1 MSNREKPVEDGRE
14 KDINILNLNHDFSIP
29 PPKKSPPLEIGG
41 SHPHV
46 LQTEPSPGTM
56 VLYAPGRTST
66 YPDEPP
72 PSGLR
77 FHYLGG
83 GDEVGNVGLVLE
95 DPSGTRLLLD
105 YGLAP
110 TSPPRYPSEAPL
122 VHDAV
127 ITHSHIDHL
136 GMAPWLCAQHRTRLH
151 GTAITAQ
158 LSDMMWRDTYKVSS
172 IERYPLAW
180 DKRDIDTAV
189 DSWYVH
195 EFGQAWKHHDWT
207 LTLHSAGHI
216 PGAAMLHITT
226 PSTSVLITGDFD
238 TRDSP
243 LVSGAKPVKA
253 DVLFVEGT
261 YGGRDHPPKEEEI
274 GRFIEAVERVV
285 RRGGTVLIPAFAN
298 GRTQDVVMLLHDRLP
313 WLNVH
318 VDGMGKRVAKIHMDH
333 QNMLR
338 DGQALER
345 AWRWAKQVGS
355 KSDKKK
361 ALAAD
366 VIVTTSGMLNG
377 GPALW
382 YLNRLRN
389 DGKNAVFFTGYQAK
403 DTGGRGLLDHKSI
416 EIYGQRVE
424 IQLELEQFSFS
435 THAGHQEII
444 DFAKECEAK
453 HVVVYHTDP
462 NHARPPLVVALEE
475 QGHIVHQPKNG
486 ESHIIDDQS

>member
-1 MSNREKPVEDGRE
+1 
-14 KDINILNLNHDFSIP
+14 
-29 PPKKSPPLEIGG
+29 
-41 SHPHV
+41 
-46 LQTEPSPGTM
+46 M
-56 VLYAPGRTST
+56 VLYAPGRTSS
-66 YPDEPP
+66 YPNEPP
-72 PSGLR
+72 SSGLR

-83 GDEVGNVGLVLE
+83 GDEVGNVGLILE

-110 TSPPRYPSEAPL
+110 TSPPRYPSEAPV

-136 GMAPWLCAQHRTRLH
+136 GMVPWLCAHHRTRLH
-151 GTAITAQ
+151 GTAVTAE
-158 LSDMMWRDTYKVSS
+158 LSDMMWKDTYKVSS

-195 EFGQAWKHHDWT
+195 AFGESWKHHDWT

-216 PGAAMLHITT
+216 PGAAMLHIAT
-226 PSTSVLITGDFD
+226 PATSILLTGDFD

-243 LVSGAKPVKA
+243 LVKGAKPVKA

-298 GRTQDVVMLLHDRLP
+298 GRTQDVVMLLHQHLP

-318 VDGMGKRVAKIHMDH
+318 VDGMGKRVAKIHMNH
-333 QNMLR
+333 QDMLR

-345 AWRWAKQVGS
+345 AWRWAKQVSS

-382 YLNRLRN
+382 YLNRLHK
-389 DGKNAVFFTGYQAK
+389 DGKNAVFFTGYQAR
-403 DTGGRGLLDHKSI
+403 DTGGRELLEHKSI
-416 EIYGQRVE
+416 EIYGQRVD

-435 THAGHQEII
+435 THAGHQEIVE
-444 DFAKECEAK
+444 FAKACEAK
-453 HVVVYHTDP
+453 HVIVYHTDP
-462 NHARPPLVVALEE
+462 THARPPLVVALEE
-475 QGHIVHQPKNG
+475 QGHVVYQPKNG
-486 ESHIIDDQS
+486 ESHIIEDL

>member
-1 MSNREKPVEDGRE
+1 
-14 KDINILNLNHDFSIP
+14 
-29 PPKKSPPLEIGG
+29 
-41 SHPHV
+41 
-46 LQTEPSPGTM
+46 M

-72 PSGLR
+72 SSGLR

-83 GDEVGNVGLVLE
+83 GDEVGNVGLILE
-95 DPSGTRLLLD
+95 DLSGTRLLLD

-110 TSPPRYPSEAPL
+110 TSPPRYPSEAPV

-136 GMAPWLCAQHRTRLH
+136 GMVPWLCAHHRTRLH
-151 GTAITAQ
+151 GTAVTAE

-195 EFGQAWKHHDWT
+195 AFGESWKHHDWT

-216 PGAAMLHITT
+216 PGAAMLHIQT
-226 PSTSVLITGDFD
+226 PATSILLTGDFD

-243 LVSGAKPVKA
+243 LVKGAKPVKA

-274 GRFIEAVERVV
+274 GRFIEAIERVV

-298 GRTQDVVMLLHDRLP
+298 GRTQDVVMLLHEHLP

-318 VDGMGKRVAKIHMDH
+318 VDGMGKRVAKIHMEH
-333 QNMLR
+333 QAMLR

-345 AWRWAKQVGS
+345 AWRWAKQVSS

-382 YLNRLRN
+382 YLNRLHK
-389 DGKNAVFFTGYQAK
+389 DGKNAVFFTGYQAR
-403 DTGGRGLLDHKSI
+403 DTGGRELLEHKSI
-416 EIYGQRVE
+416 EIYGQRVD

-435 THAGHQEII
+435 THAGHQEIVE
-444 DFAKECEAK
+444 FAKACEAK
-453 HVVVYHTDP
+453 HVIVYHTDP

-475 QGHIVHQPKNG
+475 QGHIVYQPKNG
-486 ESHIIDDQS
+486 ESHIIEDL